1 MHDLQGYA
9 KGYKQAYK
17 VHISESLAFGFHI

>member
-1 MHDLQGYA
+1 MRDLQGYA
-9 KGYKQAYK
+9 KGHEQAYK